1 MVPGAGSNEQEQP
14 ELTSI
19 AEPPAAEAIQDG
31 SAAVEADA
39 DAAQTA
45 AIVEETGRQS
55 TARGPT

>member
-1 MVPGAGSNEQEQP
+1 MAPGAGSNEQEQP

-19 AEPPAAEAIQDG
+19 AEPPTAEAIQDG

-39 DAAQTA
+39 DAAQAA
-45 AIVEETGRQS
+45 AIVEETGQS